1 MAYVTVEVDMADI
14 NSYELVE
21 EVCWRL
27 TKKNSRKSF
36 SDEEKKQIKESF
48 LLLGES
54 RSLFNFKYIE
64 VKTLDDEIK
73 YEHLFLIFNKYS
85 VEQIQNLL
93 P

>member
-54 RSLFNFKYIE
+54 RSVFNFKHIE
-64 VKTLDDEIK
+64 VKTLDDKMK
-73 YEHLFLIFNKYS
+73 YEHLFFIFNKYS